1 MFVEVIEQ
9 PQETNFIQY
18 QITGELFSL
27 LFGVSSSEGAS
38 VNVDDWLLSEVDP
51 EDVLLVAVLL
61 QDRLQHAV
69 EASQCG
75 LAGSEDGKT
84 GHLDGQI
91 KQKNSC
97 KYGLLKTLYLNKLY
111 ILLKSNEKKYDQ
123 KKNYNK

>member
-84 GHLDGQI
+84 GHLHGQVN
-91 KQKNSC
+91 KSMV
-97 KYGLLKTLYLNKLY
+97 YGRHCL
-111 ILLKSNEKKYDQ
+111 
-123 KKNYNK
+123 